1 MDEKIV
7 FFILKA
13 DGKIYVLRA
22 ISEYREYQLWK
33 KLEKWLK
40 TKGNRE

>member
-13 DGKIYVLRA
+13 DGKIYVFRTW
-22 ISEYREYQLWK
+22 EKYREYQLWNC
-33 KLEKWLK
+33 LLY
-40 TKGNRE
+40 TSPSPRDA

>member
-13 DGKIYVLRA
+13 DGKIYVFRTW
-22 ISEYREYQLWK
+22 EKYREYQLWK
-33 KLEKWLK
+33 KLDKWLK

>member
-7 FFILKA
+7 FFFLKA
-13 DGKIYVLRA
+13 DGKIYVFQTR
-22 ISEYREYQLWK
+22 EKYREYQLWK